1 MKLTRITVSAQR
13 LNRNTACWEA
23 TLEMQSLHTSFSG
36 SLTRPLASDVTV
48 TAELAAIWTA
58 LQQIK
63 GFHWIEINASPSAA
77 AVLSRFLR
85 YELPAGY
92 ETAYRHFERFF
103 NRHRFLIGG
112 SERPSTYFVPMVS
125 RILELNPEL
134 RSRALRAAQLVTIG
148 AVSRHPVSGFQCWSK
163 THPLHP
169 YRIHRDKTGE
179 WSCTCPDDSR
189 LKLTDSQPVCKH
201 LLAVMMTRHA
211 SVARRLRQCA
221 SFSLHT
227 TS

>member
-1 MKLTRITVSAQR
+1 MPRKERNMKLTRITVSAQQ
-13 LNRNTACWEA
+13 LNINTACWEA
-23 TLEMQSLHTSFSG
+23 SLKIG
-36 SLTRPLASDVTV
+36 SLQTFWKSILTRPLASDIAV

-85 YELPAGY
+85 HELPEGY
-92 ETAYRHFERFF
+92 QSAYPHFERFLKK
-103 NRHRFLIGG
+103 HRFLIGD
-112 SERPSTYFVPMVS
+112 SQSLVPMVS
-125 RILELNPEL
+125 HILELNPEL

-148 AVSRHPVSGFQCWSK
+148 AVSRHPDGGFRCWSK

-169 YRIHRDKTGE
+169 YRIKRDKTGL

-189 LKLTDSQPVCKH
+189 PKLTDSQPVCKH
-201 LLAVMMTRHA
+201 LLAVMMMA
-211 SVARRLRQCA
+211 RLRQST
-221 SFSLHT
+221 SFPLCT
-227 TS
+227 Y